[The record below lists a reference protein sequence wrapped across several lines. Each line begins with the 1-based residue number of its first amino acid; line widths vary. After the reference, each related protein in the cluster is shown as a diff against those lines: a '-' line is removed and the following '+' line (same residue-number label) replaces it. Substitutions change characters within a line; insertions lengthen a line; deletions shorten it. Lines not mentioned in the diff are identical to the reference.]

1 MQNFFGDFFMFPSFI
16 LFGKEIGTYT
26 IMAIIGALL
35 AGWLACRAAKRRGL
49 DENDMLVTL
58 LIAAIGVFIGS
69 HLLYGLTNLPV
80 IIALIRSPGQVK
92 SLSHLF
98 QWIFYIFGGGVFYG
112 GLLGGLSAGT
122 IYLRRKKLPLGPFSD
137 IAAPVIALFHCF
149 GRIGCFLGGCCYGVE
164 VDWGIV
170 YTNSLIPEA
179 NGVPRLPVQL
189 IEAGFNLLLFC
200 LLAALLTRGRLRH
213 RLLLLY
219 LTLYPTG
226 RFVLE
231 FFRGDAI
238 RGFFMGLSTSQ
249 WISCLLLLISLSLWT
264 TYGVRSRRSASVK
277 AGLDC

>member
-1 MQNFFGDFFMFPSFI
+1 MFPSFI

-69 HLLYGLTNLPV
+69 HLLYGLTDLPV
-80 IIALIRSPGQVK
+80 IIALIRSPRPGEISFSPLPMDFLHFWRRCFFRPGLSRWPIGWYRSICVAKNFLWDLSATLQRQ
-92 SLSHLF
+92 LSHCF
-98 QWIFYIFGGGVFYG
+98 T
-112 GLLGGLSAGT
+112 A
-122 IYLRRKKLPLGPFSD
+122 
-137 IAAPVIALFHCF
+137 F

-200 LLAALLTRGRLRH
+200 LLAAFAHPWAT
-213 RLLLLY
+213 
-219 LTLYPTG
+219 
-226 RFVLE
+226 
-231 FFRGDAI
+231 
-238 RGFFMGLSTSQ
+238 TS
-249 WISCLLLLISLSLWT
+249 S
-264 TYGVRSRRSASVK
+264 SASALSDPLSDWSVC
-277 AGLDC
+277 AGVFFAGMRFEDFSWACPPPSGSAVSCC

>member
-1 MQNFFGDFFMFPSFI
+1 MFPSFI

-122 IYLRRKKLPLGPFSD
+122 IYLRRKNFLWDLS
-137 IAAPVIALFHCF
+137 ATLQRQLSHCF
-149 GRIGCFLGGCCYGVE
+149 
-164 VDWGIV
+164 
-170 YTNSLIPEA
+170 T
-179 NGVPRLPVQL
+179 
-189 IEAGFNLLLFC
+189 
-200 LLAALLTRGRLRH
+200 AL
-213 RLLLLY
+213 
-219 LTLYPTG
+219 
-226 RFVLE
+226 
-231 FFRGDAI
+231 
-238 RGFFMGLSTSQ
+238 
-249 WISCLLLLISLSLWT
+249 
-264 TYGVRSRRSASVK
+264 
-277 AGLDC
+277 AGLGAFLADAAMASRSIGGSFIPTP